1 MGRFAWVLVLIGVCA
16 GAGCAY
22 VSKTEFLEAWDH
34 DEDGWPVG
42 EDCNDDPDQNGGTV
56 HPSVADVRGDGCDA
70 DCSRTPDADGDDWPD
85 DADCNPNDASVF
97 PCSDAEVPGDDVD
110 SDCDGADEARLDT
123 CLGWDPD
130 YDTSEQVRFTA
141 ENCPCPAP
149 AFGGC
154 GIAE

>member
-1 MGRFAWVLVLIGVCA
+1 MISPAQRETRDLLRANDELALAARTSAIG
-16 GAGCAY
+16 
-22 VSKTEFLEAWDH
+22 
-34 DEDGWPVG
+34 
-42 EDCNDDPDQNGGTV
+42 
-56 HPSVADVRGDGCDA
+56 SVAAVRGDGCDA

-97 PCSDAEVPGDDVD
+97 PCSDAEQPDDDVD
-110 SDCDGADEARLDT
+110 SDCDGEDEARLDT